1 MSTMNEGKRFGRL
14 RGCRFATALFLQGL
28 VLSASGEVPQAVPL
42 IVVIDSGIA
51 KDHPVFQDRFFL
63 AESIK
68 LKLPATLREEL
79 GERWTG
85 WDFVESDGEPQDR
98 TGHGTHVAGLV
109 ADGLGPV
116 DDSTPM
122 LAMFRTGDQQ
132 HELAPVAAALEAVV
146 TMRRAG
152 FDIPV
157 VLCAFD
163 YRRTPEDGDEH
174 DRFAAAFRSLLDSG
188 VLCVCAAGNKGLDLD
203 AAKEGGAQYQVA
215 FKHPALIAVA
225 ACADSGQLLADS
237 NYGAASVALA
247 APGFAA
253 VSAARGGGLT
263 GLSGSSQAAAR
274 VAGRLARRA
283 AASGERD
290 PVKLREWLKGQVKL
304 DPSLVGRVACSGYL
318 PLED

>member
-1 MSTMNEGKRFGRL
+1 MSTTIVGKRFGRFHSCQL
-14 RGCRFATALFLQGL
+14 AIALLLPGL
-28 VLSASGEVPQAVPL
+28 LLNANGEEPQPSPL

-51 KDHPVFQDRFFL
+51 SDHPVFETRFFL
-63 AESIK
+63 TESIK
-68 LKLPATLREEL
+68 AKLPAALRDGV

-109 ADGLGPV
+109 VEGSGPV
-116 DDSTPM
+116 DDSAPM

-132 HELAPVAAALEAVV
+132 HELAPVAAAFEAVV
-146 TMRRAG
+146 AMRKAG

-163 YRRTPEDGDEH
+163 YRRTPEDGDDY
-174 DRFAAAFRSLLDSG
+174 DRFATAFRSLLDSG

-203 AAKEGGAQYQVA
+203 AAKESGAQYQVA

-253 VSAARGGGLT
+253 MSAAREGGLT
-263 GLSGSSQAAAR
+263 ALSGSSQAAAR

-283 AASGERD
+283 AASEERD
-290 PVKLREWLKGQVKL
+290 PVKLREWLQGQVKL